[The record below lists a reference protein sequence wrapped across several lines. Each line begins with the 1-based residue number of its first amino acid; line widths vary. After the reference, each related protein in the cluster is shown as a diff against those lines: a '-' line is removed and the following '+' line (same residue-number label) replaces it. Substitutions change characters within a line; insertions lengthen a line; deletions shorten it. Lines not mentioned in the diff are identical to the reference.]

1 MANDEVAHSSLASE
15 QSENSLPFTPSQ
27 RPSGHFSPLTLNDCD
42 MPMSLA
48 PVVLFTYNR
57 PEHTR
62 VTVEALKANSGACET
77 DLHIYSDGPK
87 NASQAESVMQVRSYL
102 RTVEGFK
109 SVALIEREQ
118 NMGLAASV
126 IAGVTELLAN
136 NPAVIVVEDDLFTTP
151 GFLTFMNAAL
161 KTYASRADIFSVT
174 GYNYPLPIPADYPE
188 DAYLSYRSSSWGWG
202 TWPDRWCKVDWQVS
216 DFDEFVK
223 DPAARQRFARGGD
236 DLLPMLRKQLNG
248 ELDSWSIRFDYA
260 HCKYDALCLHPV
272 RSRLRNI
279 GFDGSGIHC
288 GVSNEYDAEL
298 DEGRRGFILRPD
310 IEIDPLIL
318 RIFDQ
323 RFRSSS
329 IASSPLSLL
338 KRVVRRVARSIRAI

>member
-1 MANDEVAHSSLASE
+1 
-15 QSENSLPFTPSQ
+15 
-27 RPSGHFSPLTLNDCD
+27 
-42 MPMSLA
+42 MSLA

-62 VTVEALKANSGACET
+62 ATVEALKANSGASET

-87 NASQAESVMQVRSYL
+87 NAAQANSVMQVRSYL
-102 RTVEGFK
+102 RTIDGFK
-109 SVALIEREQ
+109 SVALVEREH

-126 IAGVTELLAN
+126 IAGVTELLAS
-136 NPAVIVVEDDLFTTP
+136 NPAAIVVEDDLLTTP
-151 GFLTFMNAAL
+151 GFLNFMNGAL
-161 KTYASRADIFSVT
+161 TTYAGRREIFSVT
-174 GYNYPLPIPADYPE
+174 GYNYPLPIPTDYPE

-202 TWPDRWCKVDWQVS
+202 TWPDRWSKVDWQVS
-216 DFDEFVK
+216 DYDEFVK
-223 DPAARQRFARGGD
+223 DPMARKRFARGGD

-248 ELDSWSIRFDYA
+248 ELNSWSIRFEYA
-260 HCKYDALCLHPV
+260 HCKYDALCLHPI

-298 DEGRRGFILRPD
+298 DDGGRGFTLRPD
-310 IEIDPLIL
+310 LEIDPLIL

-323 RFRSSS
+323 RFRSPR
-329 IASSPLSLL
+329 IAANPLSLL
-338 KRVVRRVARSIRAI
+338 KRVVRRVGRSIGTI